1 MKWTVEINCPNTTA
15 NKVHV
20 MLEPVVNPDL
30 EVRSSRRVR
39 SVALYYSTIL
49 DLWIRI
55 CHWIGPCLL
64 SLFHMVALES
74 GIIIIIIIIFYYT
87 F

>member
-30 EVRSSRRVR
+30 EVGSSGRVHN
-39 SVALYYSTIL
+39 VALYCSARP
-49 DLWIRI
+49 DLRIRI
-55 CHWIGPCLL
+55 RHCL
-64 SLFHMVALES
+64 VA
-74 GIIIIIIIIFYYT
+74 I
-87 F
+87 